1 VVAALAP
8 VRPEARAGALAGED
22 AAGASHAVN
31 ASPVTRERPGE
42 AVAGL
47 LASLSIFASLIGLA
61 YRPGRLIPCALLLAL
76 LATAIGGRHARL
88 TALAIVTGG
97 ICFVVGMAVAVITN
111 NPLY

>member
-1 VVAALAP
+1 VVAAGASA
-8 VRPEARAGALAGED
+8 RPEARARAGTRQGPADSHLAV
-22 AAGASHAVN
+22 ST
-31 ASPVTRERPGE
+31 SPVTRERPAE

-47 LASLSIFASLIGLA
+47 LAALSVFASLIGLA

-88 TALAIVTGG
+88 ASFAIAVGG
-97 ICFVVGMAVAVITN
+97 VCFVVGMAVAVITD